1 MKPVNGSRF
10 GRNRFRIVY
19 VNHFGSHRCGSVIHY
34 GSGHLRPEGQ
44 APLATPIS
52 ERRGCATLSP
62 SPQGQ
67 KSPCFVLRAG
77 PKMQA
82 GKAGACGSRPLGREG
97 QAAST
102 TAKDMP
108 ELPCTPSADWSCER
122 EAVSSTASSRQ
133 KQTGMSRAHIR
144 FPRLYRQWREENKIS
159 IKLVR
164 SDLTLPSF
172 RAKVYWL
179 DNSSLNECNP
189 IVLIGD
195 CQESRRD
202 VFEFSAPLENANNLI
217 RKHKEKSAVWHRVS
231 KVISKMIEENGHF
244 RNRLKLSSQLSNEG
258 RDVNENIATEA
269 SCMDAVSKTV
279 SSTK

>member
-62 SPQGQ
+62 SPRGQ

-108 ELPCTPSADWSCER
+108 ELPCTPNADWSCER

-133 KQTGMSRAHIR
+133 KQT
-144 FPRLYRQWREENKIS
+144 
-159 IKLVR
+159 
-164 SDLTLPSF
+164 
-172 RAKVYWL
+172 
-179 DNSSLNECNP
+179 
-189 IVLIGD
+189 GD

-258 RDVNENIATEA
+258 RNVNENIATEA
-269 SCMDAVSKTV
+269 SCMDAEEAIFGWV
-279 SSTK
+279 